1 MNWGLQWMMTKNVR
15 SEQRLKSQVTAEML
29 GGDGGILA
37 GANSQFLSY
46 PNEISITTVASMGFS

>member
-1 MNWGLQWMMTKNVR
+1 MMTKNVR